1 MAELQMLLEEEIP
14 AGRRALLDSFTNL
27 EKVAEYCETNYVQ
40 AADKERAL
48 EETKSYT
55 TQSLASMLDIQAS
68 QLRRMESSINHI
80 SQTVDIHKE
89 KVARREIGILTTNK
103 NTTRSHKIVAPS
115 NPERPVRFIRKPID
129 FNVLDDIGHG
139 VKVNGQQNMKLGGS
153 LSRSNPPTQKPPS
166 PPRAGILGKSSPY
179 RTLEPVRPPAV
190 PNDYVC
196 SPTRSNPVAGQIPS
210 PPRTA
215 SLHHRPRTHSVS
227 HCRPPHSSSTAPNS
241 SPSPSPTP
249 SSFSSSSSTATLTHP
264 GAPLLPQYPP
274 HTPSSSSP
282 KHPIKRS
289 LLQHSP
295 SEEIRLLSFL
305 PPSSSSSPP
314 PDEGLSASLG
324 VTTILKPLGSKDPLE
339 KKNVSYIGVKTVCTT
354 LTSLSPP
361 GNTAPQFF
369 SMNRPTPRQQNA
381 QLGGSLPY
389 RRPPLLPPP
398 LSASVQS
405 SASSHG
411 LRLDVSDDVVF
422 SVSDVPPPPH
432 PAAGSL
438 SEEPLLSP
446 QPMEEHG
453 EEGGCGGGVQRPVR
467 RGRPSLGPPHY
478 DEKGGLHHLRDQE
491 ERGRLVRGRDERHD
505 RPVPRELRG
514 VHHALRRLKPA
525 SCFLLPASCFLFVC
539 RHEKVFSLSDQKGK
553 DTLLS

>member
-55 TQSLASMLDIQAS
+55 TQSLASVAYLINTLANNVLQMLDIQAS

-80 SQTVDIHKE
+80 SQ
-89 KVARREIGILTTNK
+89 IGILTTNK

-153 LSRSNPPTQKPPS
+153 LSRSNPPTQKPQ

-179 RTLEPVRPPAV
+179 RTLEPVRPPR
-190 PNDYVC
+190 N
-196 SPTRSNPVAGQIPS
+196 NPVAGQIPS

-215 SLHHRPRTHSVS
+215 SLHHRPEHTVS
-227 HCRPPHSSSTAPNS
+227 PTAGPPAPPTAPKS
-241 SPSPSPTP
+241 SPSPSPLLP
-249 SSFSSSSSTATLTHP
+249 PFLLFSTATLTHP

-274 HTPSSSSP
+274 TLLLSSP

-289 LLQHSP
+289 LLQHSHP
-295 SEEIRLLSFL
+295 PPLL
-305 PPSSSSSPP
+305 PPSPPSSSSPP

-381 QLGGSLPY
+381 QLAAS
-389 RRPPLLPPP
+389 PPP
-398 LSASVQS
+398 SLLQFSPQLPLMGFVARVQETI
-405 SASSHG
+405 
-411 LRLDVSDDVVF
+411 
-422 SVSDVPPPPH
+422 SDVPPPPH
-432 PAAGSL
+432 RLGSL

-453 EEGGCGGGVQRPVR
+453 EEEEDGVVEYSDPYAEED
-467 RGRPSLGPPHY
+467 PPWAPRTY

-525 SCFLLPASCFLFVC
+525 SCFLLPASCFLLPV
-539 RHEKVFSLSDQKGK
+539 RLPSREGVQPLGPKGK
-553 DTLLS
+553 RYSAFITNHKQ